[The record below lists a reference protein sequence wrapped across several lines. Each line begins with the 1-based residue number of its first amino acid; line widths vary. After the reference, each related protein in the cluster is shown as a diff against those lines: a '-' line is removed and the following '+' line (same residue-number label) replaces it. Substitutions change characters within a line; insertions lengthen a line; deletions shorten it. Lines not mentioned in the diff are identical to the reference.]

1 MKSGQKGRIVEISGG
16 DNLKAR
22 LMHMGL
28 YIGKEITKRSHIA
41 LQGPVT
47 AKVGRTI
54 IALGH
59 GMAAKIKVETG

>member
-1 MKSGQKGRIVEISGG
+1 MKSGRKGKIVEVSGG
-16 DNLKAR
+16 DNLKQR
-22 LMHMGL
+22 LMHMGI
-28 YIGKEITKRSHIA
+28 YMNRDIIKMSHLA

-59 GMAAKIKVETG
+59 GMAAKIKVEIE